1 MNNGGVEKMRKNK
14 SEARNGYNFKEQWP
28 FAVLLAPFVI
38 LFFLFILLPV
48 FSSVAL
54 SFFDFD
60 MVSLPKF
67 TGFSNYTRML
77 LDDEIF
83 ITTLK
88 NTLLLAVLTGPAGFL
103 LSFVLAWFINEF
115 SPAVRTVLSFMFYCP
130 ALVGNAYYI
139 WQVFFSND
147 RYGYANSILL
157 SANLITEP
165 ISWMK
170 EPQYIIPIIVI
181 VQLWMSMGVSFLANI
196 SGLQNINDEMYEAG
210 AIDGIR
216 SRWQELWYITL
227 PSMKHMLLFSAVC
240 QIASAF
246 SIGGICV
253 ALVGYPSVNYTA
265 DTIVSYLSDVGTVK
279 YEMGYACAI
288 SVFLF
293 ALMLLTRAVI
303 GKLLERVGK

>member
-1 MNNGGVEKMRKNK
+1 MQKNNVKNASK
-14 SEARNGYNFKEQWP
+14 AHLSEQWP
-28 FAVLLAPFVI
+28 FAVLLAPFLI
-38 LFFLFILLPV
+38 LFFLFILLPIL
-48 FSSVAL
+48 SSVVL
-54 SFFDFD
+54 SFFNFD

-67 TGFSNYTRML
+67 TGFSNYVRMF

-115 SPAVRTVLSFMFYCP
+115 TPAIRTILSFMFYCP
-130 ALVGNAYYI
+130 ALVGNAYFI

-170 EPQYIIPIIVI
+170 EPAYIVPIIVL

-216 SRWQELWYITL
+216 NRWQELWFITL
-227 PSMKHMLLFSAVC
+227 PAMKHMLLFSAVM
-240 QIASAF
+240 QIASSF

-265 DTIVSYLSDVGTVK
+265 DTLVSYLGDVGTVK

-293 ALMLLTRAVI
+293 LLLVATRGII